1 MLNSLLSISVKHSNS
16 NPAVNRALKFFKKE
30 FLLKQLAR
38 QFVATLMLG
47 SALVSASAM
56 AEQKIAV
63 VDVQGVF
70 QAMPQAAEISN
81 NIQVEFKDQIDEVN
95 QLQKDGQFYAER
107 LQRDAATMS
116 ESEKKELQDKILD
129 VREQL
134 AAKGQPL
141 QQNIQRRSNEERNK
155 LLGLI
160 KQAIDAVAAKGKYD
174 LVLNAGAVAYAADE
188 HDLSEQVLEQV
199 KKIK

>member
-1 MLNSLLSISVKHSNS
+1 M
-16 NPAVNRALKFFKKE
+16 
-30 FLLKQLAR
+30 KQLAR
-38 QFVATLMLG
+38 QFVATLVLG

-56 AEQKIAV
+56 AEQKIGV

-81 NIQVEFKDQIDEVN
+81 NIQMEFKDQIEEVN

-116 ESEKKELQDKILD
+116 EDEKKDLQSKIQN

-160 KQAIDAVAAKGKYD
+160 KQAIDSVAAKENYD
-174 LVLNAGAVAYAADE
+174 LVLNSGAVAFAKDQ
-188 HDLSEQVLEQV
+188 HDLSEEVLAQV
-199 KKIK
+199 KKIN

>member
-1 MLNSLLSISVKHSNS
+1 M
-16 NPAVNRALKFFKKE
+16 
-30 FLLKQLAR
+30 KQLAR
-38 QFVATLMLG
+38 QFVATLVLG

-56 AEQKIAV
+56 AEQKIGV

-70 QAMPQAAEISN
+70 QAMPQATEITN
-81 NIQVEFKDQIDEVN
+81 NIQMEFKDQIEEVN

-116 ESEKKELQDKILD
+116 EDEKKDLQQKILN

-134 AAKGQPL
+134 AEKAQPL

-160 KQAIDAVAAKGKYD
+160 KQAIDAVAAKQNYD
-174 LVLNAGAVAYAADE
+174 LVLNAGAVAFANEE
-188 HDLSEQVLEQV
+188 HDLSEEVLEQV

>member
-1 MLNSLLSISVKHSNS
+1 M
-16 NPAVNRALKFFKKE
+16 
-30 FLLKQLAR
+30 KQLAKHI
-38 QFVATLMLG
+38 VATAMLS
-47 SALVSASAM
+47 SALVSTSVM
-56 AEQKIAV
+56 AEQKIGV

-81 NIQVEFKDQIDEVN
+81 NIQMEFKDQIEEVN
-95 QLQKDGQFYAER
+95 QLQRDGQFFAER

-116 ESEKKELQDKILD
+116 EQEKKELQQKILD

-155 LLGLI
+155 LLALI
-160 KQAIDAVAAKGKYD
+160 KQAIDAVAAKEGYD
-174 LVLNAGAVAYAADE
+174 LVLNAGAVSFAKE
-188 HDLSEQVLEQV
+188 QHDLSEKVLKQVD
-199 KKIK
+199 KTN

>member
-1 MLNSLLSISVKHSNS
+1 M
-16 NPAVNRALKFFKKE
+16 
-30 FLLKQLAR
+30 KQLAR

-56 AEQKIAV
+56 AEQKIGV

-81 NIQVEFKDQIDEVN
+81 NIQVEFKAQIDEVN

-116 ESEKKELQDKILD
+116 EQEKKELQQKIQG

-134 AAKGQPL
+134 AEKGQPL

-160 KQAIDAVAAKGKYD
+160 KQAIDGVAKKEGYD
-174 LVLNAGAVAYAADE
+174 LVLTSNAVSFSKE
-188 HDLSEQVLEQV
+188 QHDISEQVLNQV
-199 KKIK
+199 KKTN

>member
-1 MLNSLLSISVKHSNS
+1 M
-16 NPAVNRALKFFKKE
+16 
-30 FLLKQLAR
+30 KQLAR

-56 AEQKIAV
+56 AEQKIGV

-116 ESEKKELQDKILD
+116 ESEKKELQDKILA

-134 AAKGQPL
+134 AEKGQPL

-160 KQAIDAVAAKGKYD
+160 KQAIDSVAAKGKYD
-174 LVLNAGAVAYAADE
+174 LVLNAGAVAYTADE
-188 HDLSEQVLEQV
+188 HDISEQVLEQV